1 MIESKK
7 GAADILKLAKTVTLR
22 EGFDS
27 TSDLCESFP
36 GSIRFTIADV
46 QMQFSLAP
54 L

>member
-27 TSDLCESFP
+27 TSDLCGSCP
-36 GSIRFTIADV
+36 GCPCLYVADV
-46 QMQFSLAP
+46 
-54 L
+54 